1 MTKSL
6 WIKTRRCNLNPESF
20 MKTRIKKLFRLF
32 DRDQSGIPMRNYG
45 DVRKAVFVPQRG
57 AIAQLGSF
65 TRLLCSNGPELIKR
79 PVSPLPLPL
88 LLHIHPESTYRDLAS
103 LAEQV
108 LKFTSLSWRSTLPA
122 KLPVTIYYSELIA
135 DLLSRLRDVNGW
147 TPAVLNLK
155 LRASRWFL

>member
-1 MTKSL
+1 
-6 WIKTRRCNLNPESF
+6 
-20 MKTRIKKLFRLF
+20 MKDCVATVGGEQNVEFAFLTVTQDHPFRLF
-32 DRDQSGIPMRNYG
+32 DRDQPGMPMRNQG

-57 AIAQLGSF
+57 VIAQLGAF
-65 TRLLCSNGPELIKR
+65 TRLLCTNGPELIKR

-88 LLHIHPESTYRDLAS
+88 LVHIHPESTYRDLAS

-135 DLLSRLRDVNGW
+135 GLLSRMRTVPDW
-147 TPAVLNLK
+147 SPAMLNIK
-155 LRASRWFL
+155 LRASKWFL